1 MRASRNYQL
10 ERVLNM
16 KKLIAICIVIAL
28 TSAGLAPAVQA
39 DTPKTLVIIDS
50 GIAAELPWVQ
60 QMLVD
65 EACFIEYGKCPNG
78 QSSMF
83 GKGAAALDVARIKSS
98 AFSHGTQMAS
108 VAYEIDPNTKLVM
121 IRIVGMS
128 EKGFANSYTSRAV
141 TKALTWVSE
150 NSERLNVGAVSLSV
164 GRSYKESSCPIEADL
179 QNQIRNLMSR
189 NIPVI
194 AATGNGSNKLKVDY
208 PACVPEVIA
217 VGATDRRY
225 TVRNIQGWVYPIM
238 LISNQG
244 PDLDLY
250 TLGRYT
256 TTDAFGQ
263 KSISMGTSSATAAFA
278 THVVKQLN
286 LGLSYVDVM
295 AQVRASFVNA
305 YRTATDFLPLH
316 FEIVR

>member
-1 MRASRNYQL
+1 
-10 ERVLNM
+10 M
-16 KKLIAICIVIAL
+16 KKLISLFVVIAL
-28 TSAGLAPAVQA
+28 AAAGITPAAQA
-39 DTPKTLVIIDS
+39 ATPKTLVIIDS
-50 GIAAELPWVQ
+50 GIAADFPWVQ

-78 QSSMF
+78 QSTMF
-83 GKGAAALDVARIKSS
+83 GKGAAALQVSRIKDK
-98 AFSHGTQMAS
+98 AMSHGTQMAS
-108 VAYEIDPNTKLVM
+108 VAYEIDPSTKLVM

-128 EKGFANSYTSRAV
+128 EKGFANSYTTRAV
-141 TKALTWVSE
+141 TKALNWVNE
-150 NSERLNVGAVSLSV
+150 NAERLNVGAVSLSV
-164 GRSYKESSCPIEADL
+164 GRSYKEASCPIEAEL
-179 QNQIRNLMSR
+179 QAQVRNLLSR

-225 TVRNIQGWVYPIM
+225 TVKAIQGWVYPIM
-238 LISNQG
+238 LMSNQG

-250 TLGRYT
+250 ALGRYT

-278 THVVKQLN
+278 TYVVKQMN
-286 LGLSYVDVM
+286 LGLGYTDVM
-295 AQVRASFVNA
+295 TKVRASLVNA
-305 YRTATDFLPLH
+305 YRTVTDFLPLH
-316 FEIVR
+316 FEIVK

>member
-1 MRASRNYQL
+1 
-10 ERVLNM
+10 M
-16 KKLIAICIVIAL
+16 KKFISLFVVIAL
-28 TSAGLAPAVQA
+28 AAAGTTPAAQA
-39 DTPKTLVIIDS
+39 ATPKTLVIIDS
-50 GIAAELPWVQ
+50 GIAADLPWVQ

-78 QSSMF
+78 QSTMF
-83 GKGAAALDVARIKSS
+83 GKGAAALQVSRIKDK
-98 AFSHGTQMAS
+98 AMSHGTQMAS
-108 VAYEIDPNTKLVM
+108 VAYEIDPSTKLVM

-128 EKGFANSYTSRAV
+128 DKGFANSYTTRAV
-141 TKALTWVSE
+141 TKALNWVTE
-150 NSERLNVGAVSLSV
+150 NAERLNVGAVSLSV
-164 GRSYKESSCPIEADL
+164 GRAYKEASCPIETEL
-179 QNQIRNLMSR
+179 QTQVRILLTR

-225 TVRNIQGWVYPIM
+225 TVKAIQGWVYPIM

-250 TLGRYT
+250 ALGRYT

-263 KSISMGTSSATAAFA
+263 KSVSMGTSSATAAFA
-278 THVVKQLN
+278 TYVVKQIN
-286 LGLSYVDVM
+286 LGLGYTDVM
-295 AQVRASFVNA
+295 TKVRASLVNA
-305 YRTATDFLPLH
+305 YRTVTDYVPLH
-316 FEIVR
+316 FEIVK

>member
-1 MRASRNYQL
+1 
-10 ERVLNM
+10 M
-16 KKLIAICIVIAL
+16 KKLISLFVVIAL
-28 TSAGLAPAVQA
+28 AAAGITPAAQA
-39 DTPKTLVIIDS
+39 ATPKTLVIIDS
-50 GIAAELPWVQ
+50 GIAADLPWVQ
-60 QMLVD
+60 QMLID

-78 QSSMF
+78 QSTMF
-83 GKGAAALDVARIKSS
+83 GKGAAALQVSRIKDK
-98 AFSHGTQMAS
+98 AISHGTQMAS
-108 VAYEIDPNTKLVM
+108 VAYEIDPSTKLVM

-128 EKGFANSYTSRAV
+128 EKGFANSYTTRAV
-141 TKALTWVSE
+141 TKALNWVNE
-150 NSERLNVGAVSLSV
+150 NAERLNVGAVSLSV
-164 GRSYKESSCPIEADL
+164 GRSYKEASCPIEAEL
-179 QNQIRNLMSR
+179 QAQVRNLLTR

-225 TVRNIQGWVYPIM
+225 TVKAIQGWVYPIM

-250 TLGRYT
+250 ALGRYT

-278 THVVKQLN
+278 TYVVKQMN
-286 LGLSYVDVM
+286 LGLGYTDVM
-295 AQVRASFVNA
+295 TKVRASLVNA
-305 YRTATDFLPLH
+305 YRTVTDFLPLH
-316 FEIVR
+316 FEIVK

>member
-1 MRASRNYQL
+1 
-10 ERVLNM
+10 M
-16 KKLIAICIVIAL
+16 KKLISLCIVIAL
-28 TSAGLAPAVQA
+28 AAAGITPAAQA
-39 DTPKTLVIIDS
+39 ATPKTLVIIDS

-60 QMLVD
+60 QMLIE

-78 QSSMF
+78 QSTMF
-83 GKGAAALDVARIKSS
+83 GKGAASLDVARIKHK
-98 AFSHGTQMAS
+98 AMSHGTQMAS

-128 EKGFANSYTSRAV
+128 DKGFANSYTTRAV
-141 TKALTWVSE
+141 TRALNWVNE
-150 NSERLNVGAVSLSV
+150 NAERLNIGAVSLSV
-164 GRSYKESSCPIEADL
+164 GRAYKEASCPIETEL
-179 QNQIRNLMSR
+179 QTQVRNLFIR

-225 TVRNIQGWVYPIM
+225 TVKAIQGWVYPIM

-250 TLGRYT
+250 ALGRYT

-263 KSISMGTSSATAAFA
+263 KSVSMGTSSATAAFA
-278 THVVKQLN
+278 TYVVKQMN
-286 LGLSYVDVM
+286 LGLGFTDVM
-295 AQVRASFVNA
+295 TKVRASLVNA
-305 YRTATDFLPLH
+305 YRTVTDFLPLH
-316 FEIVR
+316 FEIVK

>member
-1 MRASRNYQL
+1 
-10 ERVLNM
+10 M
-16 KKLIAICIVIAL
+16 KKLISLFVAIAL
-28 TSAGLAPAVQA
+28 AAAGITPAAQA
-39 DTPKTLVIIDS
+39 ATPKTLVIIDS
-50 GIAAELPWVQ
+50 GIAADFPWVQ

-78 QSSMF
+78 QSTMF
-83 GKGAAALDVARIKSS
+83 GKGAAALQVSRIKDK
-98 AFSHGTQMAS
+98 AMSHGTQMAS
-108 VAYEIDPNTKLVM
+108 VAYEIDPTTKLVM

-128 EKGFANSYTSRAV
+128 EKGFANSYTTRAV
-141 TKALTWVSE
+141 TKALNWVNE
-150 NSERLNVGAVSLSV
+150 NAERLNVGAVSLSV
-164 GRSYKESSCPIEADL
+164 GRSYKEASCPIEAEL
-179 QNQIRNLMSR
+179 QTQVRNLLTR

-225 TVRNIQGWVYPIM
+225 TVKAIQGWVYPIM

-250 TLGRYT
+250 ALGRYT

-263 KSISMGTSSATAAFA
+263 KSVSMGTSSATAAFA
-278 THVVKQLN
+278 TYVVKQLN
-286 LGLSYVDVM
+286 LGLGYTDVM
-295 AQVRASFVNA
+295 TKVRASLVNA
-305 YRTATDFLPLH
+305 YRTVTDFLPLH
-316 FEIVR
+316 FEIAK

>member
-1 MRASRNYQL
+1 
-10 ERVLNM
+10 M
-16 KKLIAICIVIAL
+16 KKLILLFVVIAL
-28 TSAGLAPAVQA
+28 AAAGITPAAQA
-39 DTPKTLVIIDS
+39 ATPKTLVIIDS
-50 GIAAELPWVQ
+50 GIAADLPWVQ

-78 QSSMF
+78 QSTMF
-83 GKGAAALDVARIKSS
+83 GKGAAVLQVSRIKDK
-98 AFSHGTQMAS
+98 AMSHGTQMAS
-108 VAYEIDPNTKLVM
+108 VAYEIDPSTKLVM

-128 EKGFANSYTSRAV
+128 EKGFANSYTTRAV
-141 TKALTWVSE
+141 TKALNWVNE
-150 NSERLNVGAVSLSV
+150 NAERLNVGAVSLSV
-164 GRSYKESSCPIEADL
+164 GRSYKEASCPIEAEL
-179 QNQIRNLMSR
+179 QAQVRNLLTR

-225 TVRNIQGWVYPIM
+225 TVKAIQGWVYPIM

-250 TLGRYT
+250 ALGRYT

-263 KSISMGTSSATAAFA
+263 KSVSMGTSSATAAFA
-278 THVVKQLN
+278 TYVVKQLN
-286 LGLSYVDVM
+286 LGLGYTDVM
-295 AQVRASFVNA
+295 AKVRASLVNA
-305 YRTATDFLPLH
+305 YRTVTDFLPLH
-316 FEIVR
+316 FEIVK

>member
-1 MRASRNYQL
+1 
-10 ERVLNM
+10 M
-16 KKLIAICIVIAL
+16 KKLISLFVVIAL
-28 TSAGLAPAVQA
+28 AAAGITPAAQA
-39 DTPKTLVIIDS
+39 ATPKTLVIIDS
-50 GIAAELPWVQ
+50 GIAADLPWVQ

-78 QSSMF
+78 QSTMF
-83 GKGAAALDVARIKSS
+83 GKGAAVLQVSRIKDK
-98 AFSHGTQMAS
+98 AMSHGTQMAS
-108 VAYEIDPNTKLVM
+108 VAYEIDPSTKLVM

-128 EKGFANSYTSRAV
+128 EKGFANSYTTRAV
-141 TKALTWVSE
+141 TKALNWVNE
-150 NSERLNVGAVSLSV
+150 NAERLNVGAVSLSV
-164 GRSYKESSCPIEADL
+164 GRSYKEASCPIEAEL
-179 QNQIRNLMSR
+179 QAQVRNLLSR

-225 TVRNIQGWVYPIM
+225 TVKAIQGWVYPIM

-250 TLGRYT
+250 ALGRYT

-278 THVVKQLN
+278 TYVVKQMN
-286 LGLSYVDVM
+286 LGLGYTDVM
-295 AQVRASFVNA
+295 TKVRASLVNA
-305 YRTATDFLPLH
+305 YRTVTDFLPLH
-316 FEIVR
+316 FEIVK